1 MEIEFFG
8 LEEEAI
14 DKMKKIVA
22 EVITNYGCYEM
33 DKDDQK
39 LFDESIRTKH
49 FSGAIYK
56 GCRTIWIQ
64 ESKDD
69 DKININFRKKDMY
82 LGNE

>member
-14 DKMKKIVA
+14 DKMRTIV
-22 EVITNYGCYEM
+22 EQSITNYGCYEM
-33 DKDDQK
+33 DEDDQK

-49 FSGAIYK
+49 FCKAIHK

-64 ESKDD
+64 ESEDD
-69 DKININFRKKDMY
+69 DKININFKKKDMY